1 MNDAVNDDAVDGEGV
16 EDGGIRPPRLTVRGL
31 SAGYP
36 GRRVIEGLDLEV
48 APGRMTMIIGAN
60 ACGKSTLLG
69 VLARL
74 RPPLAGHVELDGVD
88 VAAIGRR
95 AYAQNVGLL
104 PQHPTAPD
112 GLSVAELVSRG
123 RHPHRGVFQRW
134 SATDS
139 AHVDDAMARTGL
151 SALADR
157 PVGDL
162 SGGQRQRV
170 WIAMALAQ
178 DPQIL
183 LLDEPTTFLDLSHQL
198 EVLDLLRELN
208 RTRGTTIVVVMHEL
222 NLAARYADELV
233 VMCEGR
239 IVAQGDPSAVLT
251 PAVVS
256 EAFAL
261 EALVMPDPLTGT
273 PLVVPVPGGASIG
286 ADRNEEDPRG
296 KENP

>member
-1 MNDAVNDDAVDGEGV
+1 MSAIDST
-16 EDGGIRPPRLTVRGL
+16 PRLAARGL
-31 SAGYP
+31 KAGYP
-36 GRRVIEGLDLEV
+36 GRTVIEGLDLEIT
-48 APGRMTMIIGAN
+48 PGRITMIIGAN

-74 RPPLAGHVELDGVD
+74 RPPLAGRVELDGKD
-88 VAAIGRR
+88 VATLSRR
-95 AYAQNVGLL
+95 GFARTVGLL

-134 SATDS
+134 SAADS
-139 AHVDDAMARTGL
+139 ERVDEAMAWTGL
-151 SALADR
+151 TELADR

-208 RTRGTTIVVVMHEL
+208 RTRGTTIVIVLHEL

-233 VMCEGR
+233 VMSQGR
-239 IVAQGDPSAVLT
+239 IVAHGAPSDVLT

-261 EALVMPDPLTGT
+261 EALVMPDPLTRT
-273 PLVVPVPGGASIG
+273 PLVIPVPGGAHAP
-286 ADRNEEDPRG
+286 ADAN
-296 KENP
+296 

>member
-1 MNDAVNDDAVDGEGV
+1 MAVTDTM
-16 EDGGIRPPRLTVRGL
+16 PRLTARDL
-31 SAGYP
+31 AAGYP
-36 GRRVIEGLDLEV
+36 GRTVIEGLDLEI
-48 APGRMTMIIGAN
+48 APGRVTMIIGAN

-74 RPPLAGHVELDGVD
+74 RAPLAGRVELDETD
-88 VAAIGRR
+88 VATLSRR
-95 AYAQNVGLL
+95 AFARTVGLL

-134 SATDS
+134 SAADS
-139 AHVDDAMARTGL
+139 AHVDEAMAWTGL
-151 SALADR
+151 TELADR

-178 DPQIL
+178 DPRIL

-208 RTRGTTIVVVMHEL
+208 RTRGTTVVVVLHEL

-239 IVAQGDPSAVLT
+239 IVAHGEPAHVLT
-251 PAVVS
+251 PDVVS
-256 EAFAL
+256 EAFGL
-261 EALVMPDPLTGT
+261 EALVIPDPLTGT
-273 PLVVPVPGGASIG
+273 PLVIPVPGGAHAP
-286 ADRNEEDPRG
+286 ADAG
-296 KENP
+296 